1 MQNQT
6 HLIKLLRE
14 KTGYDQKNFAKKLNT
29 SPSRISEYENN
40 KFDIS
45 LNKFL
50 KWCEVFEIDP
60 EMLFKDVKEINN

>member
-60 EMLFKDVKEINN
+60 EMLFKDVKQINN

>member
-14 KTGYDQKNFAKKLNT
+14 KTGLEQKDFAKKLNT
-29 SPSRISEYENN
+29 YPSRISEYENN

-50 KWCEVFEIDP
+50 KWCDVFGVDP
-60 EMLFKDVKEINN
+60 KTLFKEVKEINN